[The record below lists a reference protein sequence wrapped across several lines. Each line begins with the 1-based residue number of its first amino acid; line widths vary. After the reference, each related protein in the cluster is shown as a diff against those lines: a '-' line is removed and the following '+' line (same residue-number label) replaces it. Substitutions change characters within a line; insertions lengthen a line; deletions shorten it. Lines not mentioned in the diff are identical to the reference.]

1 MDKKRILIIDD
12 DELITMSLEMIISA
26 DPDFT
31 IVGKGCSGVEAI
43 SLFEELKPDLL
54 LMDIRMENM
63 NGLDA
68 ADKILSTHKDA
79 AILFLTTFSDEEY
92 IVKALKLGVRGY
104 LLKQDYK
111 ALPAAIHAAIDG
123 QSVFGGAIVNKLPTL
138 MSAKSSNSFDYKKY
152 EITEK
157 EFEVM
162 QLVSDGFSNKEI
174 SQKLFLSEGTVRN
187 YLSSMLEK
195 LNLRDR
201 TQLAIFYLKTQ
212 NNLN

>member
-1 MDKKRILIIDD
+1 
-12 DELITMSLEMIISA
+12 
-26 DPDFT
+26 
-31 IVGKGCSGVEAI
+31 
-43 SLFEELKPDLL
+43 
-54 LMDIRMENM
+54 MENM

-174 SQKLFLSEGTVRN
+174 SQKLFQRKRFPRVMQTKHSTFNCSRKGKSLQNPICRGFSKDSVRASISLIQRMRN
-187 YLSSMLEK
+187 
-195 LNLRDR
+195 
-201 TQLAIFYLKTQ
+201 
-212 NNLN
+212 